1 MHIYM
6 IGDQYRVDGVSGRFV
21 EEPLDA
27 SLPIYEDVLEL
38 HTARNQY
45 VSFQIVLD
53 AREEG
58 KIDAVEVSFTD
69 FQGKHGALPADY
81 EPFVEWFHTI
91 GQQHIP
97 DMLLPWGKV
106 LPCRVP
112 LSREYLPEQR
122 VGAIWV
128 DLFVDKAAKPGRYE
142 GIVSVQADGVRKDLK
157 ILLRVHRCVTPT
169 ESLMIADLNNY
180 ADSISPEYPFLR
192 DNPNRY
198 RDGSYLKVERQFYR
212 MAREHRCLFE
222 HLNAPHCGIPPETFA
237 PELEGAG
244 KYIKVRSWEAFD
256 EHFGPYLD
264 GSAFAG
270 SRRGAMPIEYLFTP
284 FNLGW
289 PADWSIWGKKGY
301 TTEYRRILWEF
312 LRHCEEKGW
321 TDTNFVM
328 MLNNKKEYR
337 FFPTT
342 QDEIWYRHD
351 EEITR
356 AFFDVIG
363 DTYKHS
369 HVKFLFRADE
379 SNNYHNHYN
388 SEIGE
393 HIDLWVANM
402 TMFSWCPES
411 VEPIKNRKSTLWHYG
426 WFGEGMTL
434 DLPLTAFF
442 SHPMLGFM
450 TGTTGFCSF
459 WNAVG
464 FGKDPYRTPFVDGG
478 QALIYPGTGL
488 PGADDVL
495 PCIRL
500 KALRNH
506 MQLADLMMT
515 STGTHIETRPPV
527 KAELQAIVNQHYGYA
542 NNKAWWREK
551 PPFIEEEPR
560 YWGKYSVDYSELTNA
575 HHVGK
580 SPMIIKGITEDVLRL
595 MDHAIAW

>member
-1 MHIYM
+1 MRIYM
-6 IGDQYRVDGVSGRFV
+6 IGDQYRVDGVTGHFV
-21 EEPLDA
+21 EEAYDA
-27 SLPIYEDVLEL
+27 ALPIYENEIEL
-38 HTARNQY
+38 HSARNQF

-58 KIDAVEVSFTD
+58 KIDDVQISFTELT
-69 FQGKHGALPADY
+69 GKRGTLPADY

-91 GQQHIP
+91 GSQHIP

-112 LSREYLPEQR
+112 LSMEYLSQQR

-128 DLFVDKAAKPGRYE
+128 DLFIASDAPYGRFR
-142 GIVSVQADGVRKDLK
+142 GKVKVVADGVERELSINLK
-157 ILLRVHRCVTPT
+157 VHRCIVPT

-180 ADSISPEYPFLR
+180 ADSITPEYPHLR
-192 DNPNRY
+192 DNPDRY

-237 PELEGAG
+237 PELEGSG
-244 KYIKVRSWEAFD
+244 KYIKVKSWDAFD
-256 EHFGPYLD
+256 EHYGPYLD
-264 GSAFAG
+264 GSAFEG
-270 SRRGAMPIEYLFTP
+270 SRRGPMPIEYLFTP

-289 PADWSIWGKKGY
+289 PADWSKWGKKGY
-301 TTEYRRILWEF
+301 ATEYRRIMWEF

-321 TDTNFVM
+321 TESNLVM

-351 EEITR
+351 EEITYE
-356 AFFDVIG
+356 FFKIIE

-369 HVKFLFRADE
+369 HVKFLFRADD
-379 SNNYHNHYN
+379 SSNYHKHFD
-388 SEIGE
+388 SEFGE
-393 HIDLWVANM
+393 HVDLWVANW
-402 TMFSWCPES
+402 TMFSWLPES
-411 VEPIKNRKSTLWHYG
+411 VQPIKNRKSTLWHYG
-426 WFGEGMTL
+426 WHGEGMTL
-434 DLPLTAFF
+434 DLPLTSFF
-442 SHPMLGFM
+442 CHPMLGFM
-450 TGTTGFCSF
+450 AETTGFCLF

-464 FGKDPYRTPFVDGG
+464 FGKDPYRAPFVDGG
-478 QALIYPGTGL
+478 QALFYPGTGL

-506 MQLADLMMT
+506 MQLTDLMMT
-515 STGTHIETRPPV
+515 SVGTNIEARPAV
-527 KAELQAIVNQHYGYA
+527 KAELRTIVNKHFGYESMD
-542 NNKAWWREK
+542 AWWREK
-551 PPFIEEEPR
+551 PFFFDVDAR
-560 YWGKYSVDYSELTNA
+560 DWGKYTTYADQTNV
-575 HHVGK
+575 HHEGK

-595 MDHAIAW
+595 MDSALTW